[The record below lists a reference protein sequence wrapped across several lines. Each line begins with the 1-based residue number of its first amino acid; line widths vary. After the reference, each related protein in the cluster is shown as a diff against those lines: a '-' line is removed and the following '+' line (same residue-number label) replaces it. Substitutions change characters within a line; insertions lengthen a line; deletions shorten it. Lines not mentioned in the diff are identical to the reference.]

1 MRYKLQVGTPKVNKL
16 QVMGTVKCFED
27 FKIWQDAR
35 ILVNNVYMYTADVK
49 DYGFNDQIRRAA
61 VSVMN
66 NIAEGYEA
74 GGNAMFKKFLQISR
88 GSCGEVR
95 SMLYLARDLKY
106 INETQVDGLLVD
118 CVALSRA
125 ISKLIA
131 YLDNTTCNL

>member
-1 MRYKLQVGTPKVNKL
+1 
-16 QVMGTVKCFED
+16 MGTVKCFEE

-35 ILVNNVYMYTADVK
+35 ELVKQVYLYTGNVK

-74 GGNAMFKKFLQISR
+74 GSNVMFKKFLQIAK

-95 SMLYLARDLKY
+95 SMLYLTKDLGY
-106 INETQVDGLLVD
+106 INEIQVNKLLSD
-118 CVALSRA
+118 CFLLSKG
-125 ISKLIA
+125 INKLII
-131 YLDNTTCNL
+131 YLENHDR

>member
-16 QVMGTVKCFED
+16 QVMGSVKCFED
-27 FKIWQDAR
+27 FKIWQDTR

-74 GGNAMFKKFLQISR
+74 G
-88 GSCGEVR
+88 
-95 SMLYLARDLKY
+95 
-106 INETQVDGLLVD
+106 ET
-118 CVALSRA
+118 
-125 ISKLIA
+125 
-131 YLDNTTCNL
+131 

>member
-1 MRYKLQVGTPKVNKL
+1 
-16 QVMGTVKCFED
+16 MGTVKCFEE

-35 ILVNNVYMYTADVK
+35 ELVKQVYLCTADVK

-74 GGNAMFKKFLQISR
+74 GSNVMFKKFLQIAK

-95 SMLYLARDLKY
+95 SMLYLTKDLVY
-106 INETQVDGLLVD
+106 INEKQVDSLLQD
-118 CVALSRA
+118 CFVLSKG
-125 ISKLIA
+125 INKLIV
-131 YLDNTTCNL
+131 YLSDCGK

>member
-1 MRYKLQVGTPKVNKL
+1 MRYRLQVGTPKVNKL

-66 NIAEGYEA
+66 I
-74 GGNAMFKKFLQISR
+74 LQKDMR
-88 GSCGEVR
+88 PGE
-95 SMLYLARDLKY
+95 
-106 INETQVDGLLVD
+106 T
-118 CVALSRA
+118 
-125 ISKLIA
+125 
-131 YLDNTTCNL
+131 